1 MIQLRSKLTV
11 ADNTGARILRVY
23 LIHGGSKRN
32 YGYVGDMV
40 DASVISAT
48 PNSAYPAGTK
58 VKAVIVRT
66 RHPYRRPDG
75 SRIRFDDNA
84 GVILSAETPMDP
96 AGTRIF
102 GPIAREVKNTGYAKI
117 ASLAEEVL

>member
-1 MIQLRSKLTV
+1 MEAVKGVEKTFEI
-11 ADNTGARILRVY
+11 
-23 LIHGGSKRN
+23 GGKRQT
-32 YGYVGDMV
+32 
-40 DASVISAT
+40 IKI
-48 PNSAYPAGTK
+48 PAG
-58 VKAVIVRT
+58 V
-66 RHPYRRPDG
+66 DNG